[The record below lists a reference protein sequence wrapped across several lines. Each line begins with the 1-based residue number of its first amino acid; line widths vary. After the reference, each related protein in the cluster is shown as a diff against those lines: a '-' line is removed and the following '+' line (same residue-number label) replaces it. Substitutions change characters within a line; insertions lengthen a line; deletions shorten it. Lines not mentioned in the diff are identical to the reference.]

1 MSQATLDDDELF
13 EDAASEMR
21 EDVENSLAAA
31 RAALPEADEI
41 WAVEADNALG
51 VLNALRSALDAGD
64 AETHLRDAKKWY
76 TMGERADAFDDAD
89 DLAGEIETVE
99 DVLADVETAHEEVS
113 DLASTVPQL
122 RGALEEFEG
131 DADAEAETETEA
143 EAEANV

>member
-21 EDVENSLAAA
+21 EDVEESLAAA
-31 RAALPEADEI
+31 RAALPEADAI
-41 WAVEADNALG
+41 WAVEADNTLG

-99 DVLADVETAHEEVS
+99 DVLADVEAAHEEVS

-122 RGALEEFEG
+122 RGALEEFE
-131 DADAEAETETEA
+131 ADAEATA
-143 EAEANV
+143 EADADGEADA